1 MKLTPTLFRWLAIV
15 WTVIMLIGC
24 LTPHSELPDE
34 LVDWND
40 KAQHIAIFALFTLLW
55 RLAGLKF
62 TPVALTGIV
71 FGALIEVL
79 QYVLPI
85 NRSADWAD
93 LFADSIGVAVGIL
106 LAPLAQKVVDSIS
119 RKLISE

>member
-1 MKLTPTLFRWLAIV
+1 MKLTPTLFRWLAII

-34 LVDWND
+34 LVAWND
-40 KAQHIAIFALFTLLW
+40 KGQHVAIFALFALLW

-62 TPVALTGIV
+62 STVVITGLV

-93 LFADSIGVAVGIL
+93 FFADSIGVIVGML
-106 LAPLAQKVVDSIS
+106 LAPLAQKAVDSIS
-119 RKLISE
+119 SKLVNE

>member
-24 LTPHSELPDE
+24 LTPHSELPDD
-34 LVDWND
+34 LVKWND
-40 KAQHIAIFALFTLLW
+40 KGQHIAIFALFALLW
-55 RLAGLKF
+55 RLAGFRFL
-62 TPVALTGIV
+62 TVAIV
-71 FGALIEVL
+71 GFAFGALIEVL

-93 LFADSIGVAVGIL
+93 LFADCIGTVAGML
-106 LAPLAQKVVDSIS
+106 LAPLAQKVVASIGG
-119 RKLISE
+119 KLISE

>member
-34 LVDWND
+34 LVNWND
-40 KAQHIAIFALFTLLW
+40 KAQHIAIFALFALLW
-55 RLAGLKF
+55 RLAGLKLA
-62 TPVALTGIV
+62 TVAIAGIV

-85 NRSADWAD
+85 NRSADWVD
-93 LFADSIGVAVGIL
+93 LFADSIGVVLGL
-106 LAPLAQKVVDSIS
+106 LLVPIAQKAVHSIS
-119 RKLISE
+119 GKLINE

>member
-1 MKLTPTLFRWLAIV
+1 MRITPTLLRWLAIA

-34 LVDWND
+34 LMTYND
-40 KAQHIAIFALFTLLW
+40 KGQHIAIFALFALLW
-55 RLAGLKF
+55 KLAGFRLSS
-62 TPVALTGIV
+62 VAIAGLL

-85 NRSADWAD
+85 NRSADWLDLAAD
-93 LFADSIGVAVGIL
+93 CLGTCVGLGLALVWYRLFPNHSF
-106 LAPLAQKVVDSIS
+106 
-119 RKLISE
+119 

>member
-34 LVDWND
+34 LVNWND

-55 RLAGLKF
+55 RLAGLKLL
-62 TPVALTGIV
+62 TAALVGFV

-93 LFADSIGVAVGIL
+93 LFADSIGVVIGL
-106 LAPLAQKVVDSIS
+106 LLVPVAQKVIDGIS
-119 RKLISE
+119 GKLVNE

>member
-34 LVDWND
+34 LVNWND

-55 RLAGLKF
+55 RLAGLKLL
-62 TPVALTGIV
+62 TAALAGFV

-93 LFADSIGVAVGIL
+93 LFADSIGVVAGL
-106 LAPLAQKVVDSIS
+106 LLVPVAQKVIDGIS
-119 RKLISE
+119 GKLVNE

>member
-1 MKLTPTLFRWLAIV
+1 MKLTPTLFRWLALI

-24 LTPHSELPDE
+24 LTPHTELPDE
-34 LVDWND
+34 LVSLND
-40 KAQHIAIFALFTLLW
+40 KAQHIAIFALFALLW
-55 RLAGLKF
+55 RLAGFKLA
-62 TPVALTGIV
+62 TVAVVGFA

-93 LFADSIGVAVGIL
+93 LFADSIGVVAGVL
-106 LAPLAQKVVDSIS
+106 LAPLAQKIVDSIS
-119 RKLISE
+119 GKLISE

>member
-1 MKLTPTLFRWLAIV
+1 MKLTPTLFRWLAVV

-34 LVDWND
+34 LVNWND
-40 KAQHIAIFALFTLLW
+40 KAQHIAIFALFALLW
-55 RLAGLKF
+55 RLAGF
-62 TPVALTGIV
+62 RFVTAAVAGVL
-71 FGALIEVL
+71 FGALIEGL

-93 LFADSIGVAVGIL
+93 LFADSIGVVLGML
-106 LAPLAQKVVDSIS
+106 LVPVAQKVVDSIS
-119 RKLISE
+119 RRLISE

>member
-34 LVDWND
+34 LVSWND
-40 KAQHIAIFALFTLLW
+40 KGQHIAIFALFTLLW
-55 RLAGLKF
+55 RLAGLKLATTAVVGF
-62 TPVALTGIV
+62 V

-93 LFADSIGVAVGIL
+93 LFADSIGVALGL
-106 LAPLAQKVVDSIS
+106 LLVPVAQKVIDGIS
-119 RKLISE
+119 SKLVRQ

>member
-34 LVDWND
+34 LVNWND

-62 TPVALTGIV
+62 ITAALVGFL

-93 LFADSIGVAVGIL
+93 LFADSIGVIVGML
-106 LAPLAQKVVDSIS
+106 LVPIAQKVITGIS
-119 RKLISE
+119 GKLVNE

>member
-34 LVDWND
+34 LVNWND
-40 KAQHIAIFALFTLLW
+40 KMQHLAIFALFTLLW
-55 RLAGLKF
+55 RLAGLKLV
-62 TPVALTGIV
+62 TAVVVGV
-71 FGALIEVL
+71 GFGALIEVL
-79 QYVLPI
+79 QYLLPI

-93 LFADSIGVAVGIL
+93 LFADSIGVVLGAL
-106 LAPLAQKVVDSIS
+106 LVPIAQKIVDSIS

>member
-1 MKLTPTLFRWLAIV
+1 MKLTPILFRWLAIV

-34 LVDWND
+34 LVSWND

-55 RLAGLKF
+55 RLAGLKLA
-62 TPVALTGIV
+62 TAAVVGVL
-71 FGALIEVL
+71 FGALIEAL

-93 LFADSIGVAVGIL
+93 LFADSIGVIL
-106 LAPLAQKVVDSIS
+106 GMLLVPVAQKVVDSIS
-119 RKLISE
+119 SKLISE

>member
-1 MKLTPTLFRWLAIV
+1 MKLTPTLFRWLAII

-24 LTPHSELPDE
+24 LTPHAELPDE
-34 LVDWND
+34 LVNWND
-40 KAQHIAIFALFTLLW
+40 KAQHIAIFAMFALLW
-55 RLAGLKF
+55 RLAGFKLA
-62 TPVALTGIV
+62 TVAIVGLV

-93 LFADSIGVAVGIL
+93 LFADSIGVVAGVL
-106 LAPLAQKVVDSIS
+106 LAPIAQKIVDSIS
-119 RKLISE
+119 GKLISE